1 MFTDFELPIFKLYS
15 MWDKRLEHFNL
26 ESVLYVTQ
34 VFKSSLMVQM
44 SIILDR
50 QIWPKADLGECFDHW
65 SLCITFDLLSYIDEM
80 LSDGFLL
87 P

>member
-1 MFTDFELPIFKLYS
+1 MFTDFELPIFILHS

-26 ESVLYVTQ
+26 DSVLYLTWI
-34 VFKSSLMVQM
+34 FKSSLMAQV
-44 SIILDR
+44 SKILDR

-65 SLCITFDLLSYIDEM
+65 SLCFTFYPLCYIDEM
-80 LSDGFLL
+80 FSDCFLL

>member
-1 MFTDFELPIFKLYS
+1 MCLSLLIFFIPEETKTMFTDFELPIFKLYS

-44 SIILDR
+44 SMNR
-50 QIWPKADLGECFDHW
+50 YYTSHR
-65 SLCITFDLLSYIDEM
+65 
-80 LSDGFLL
+80 FLKVR
-87 P
+87 